1 MQTQQILIPI
11 DDSPL
16 SREIVPQ
23 IRQLFDPA
31 RFSLTLL
38 RVAEPVAGLVGTPPR
53 PVSIGWTGILHE
65 TQRDVDFEIHP
76 IFESQ
81 VEASERDA
89 LEQSLR
95 AEQHGLQQD
104 GYQVGVEVRFGDP
117 AQEIVSCAA
126 ERGAALIAMATHGRT
141 GWRRVVLGSVAEQV
155 LRTTPVPVLL
165 VRPFAAT
172 D

>member
-16 SREIVPQ
+16 SRKIVPQ

-31 RFSLTLL
+31 RFSLVLM

-53 PVSIGWTGILHE
+53 PVSIGWTGILYE
-65 TQRDVDFEIHP
+65 SQRDSEFGTHP
-76 IFESQ
+76 IYENQ

-95 AEQHGLQQD
+95 PEQDSLQHA
-104 GYQVGVEVRFGDP
+104 GYQVDVEVRFGDQ
-117 AQEIVSCAA
+117 AQEIVGCAA
-126 ERGAALIAMATHGRT
+126 ERGAAPSGI
-141 GWRRVVLGSVAEQV
+141 E
-155 LRTTPVPVLL
+155 PVEED
-165 VRPFAAT
+165 A
-172 D
+172 